1 MSEPFEASYTPG
13 RGYTLE
19 LSQPFVDGLRP
30 EQVDAYV
37 AAVVEA
43 ADLVQNAE
51 NGDGADDDLA
61 ALLQERLDE
70 AGVIVHD
77 RSLLRLT
84 EQLQVARG
92 VLTIMT
98 SYGTVLHRD
107 PRVPIAW
114 PDADGFGPPEHPGVD

>member
-1 MSEPFEASYTPG
+1 MNEPFETDFTPD

-30 EQVDAYV
+30 DQVEAYV

-43 ADLVQNAE
+43 AGIVEHAE

-77 RSLLRLT
+77 RALLRLT
-84 EQLQVARG
+84 EQLRVARG
-92 VLTIMT
+92 ALTIMT

-107 PRVPIAW
+107 PRVPITW
-114 PDADGFGPPEHPGVD
+114 PDADGLGPPEHPGVD